1 MSQHPPLKGFKVIDI
16 TQIMA
21 GPYCTMMLGD
31 MGADVIKIEKPDGG
45 DDIRRAG
52 PPFIADESATFLN
65 ISRNKRSGVI
75 DLKMDEGV
83 EIVRQISMK
92 LRKLL

>member
-1 MSQHPPLKGFKVIDI
+1 MSQHPPLKGLKVIDI

-52 PPFIADESATFLN
+52 PIP
-65 ISRNKRSGVI
+65 GVAS
-75 DLKMDEGV
+75 
-83 EIVRQISMK
+83 QS
-92 LRKLL
+92 